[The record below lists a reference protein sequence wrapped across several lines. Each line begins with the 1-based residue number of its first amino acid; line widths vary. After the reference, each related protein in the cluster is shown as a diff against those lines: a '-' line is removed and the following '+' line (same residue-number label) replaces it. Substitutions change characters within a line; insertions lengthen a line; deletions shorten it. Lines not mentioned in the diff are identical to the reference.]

1 MSRLERIVAACG
13 GILLDGG
20 ARALIPGPD
29 HSHRDRSVSLRETDD
44 GRILIHCFSPKD
56 DWRTVRRALAEKGL
70 FDNDE
75 RRASATI
82 DFRPRTIASQPESED
97 RVRRAHRIWGESR
110 PLRWTAASVY
120 LRTRAIPPSL
130 WESAALGFHPD
141 MTSLD
146 DRKRRPALI
155 ASITAASG
163 QVQGVQVTLLTKHGT
178 AKAPL
183 PTPRRVIGR
192 LLGGAVRL
200 GSHDDTLLIAEGVE
214 SALSASAAL
223 SLPAWA
229 MLSAHNLSLFD
240 PPKALA
246 HLVIAADND
255 AAGHQAR
262 EVLYERLHRKLV
274 LTTAL
279 PPHEAGDWN
288 EAACM
293 AIG

>member
-20 ARALIPGPD
+20 SRALIPGPD
-29 HSHRDRSVSLRETDD
+29 HSRKDRSVSLRETDD

-56 DWRTVRRALAEKGL
+56 DWRAVRRALAEKGL
-70 FDNDE
+70 LNKDAQPASGG
-75 RRASATI
+75 RRLT
-82 DFRPRTIASQPESED
+82 PHCVASQPESED
-97 RVRRAHRIWGESR
+97 RVRRAQRIWEESR
-110 PLRWTAASVY
+110 PLRWTAATIY
-120 LRTRAIPPSL
+120 LRARAIPASH
-130 WESAALGFHPD
+130 WESAALRFHPA

-146 DRKRRPALI
+146 DRKRRPALV
-155 ASITAASG
+155 AAISDAAG
-163 QVQGVQVTLLTKHGT
+163 QVQGVQVTLLTKHGA

-192 LLGGAVRL
+192 LLAGAVRL
-200 GSHDDTLLIAEGVE
+200 GSHDDTLLIAEGIE

-223 SLPAWA
+223 SIPAWA
-229 MLSAHNLSLFD
+229 LLSAHNVSLFA
-240 PPKALA
+240 PPEGLA

-255 AAGHQAR
+255 AAGNRAHAI
-262 EVLYERLHRKLV
+262 LYERLHRKLV

-288 EAACM
+288 EAACT
-293 AIG
+293 AIV